1 MSAISSGAR
10 LQRSRMTPVVFFA
23 RYGFYV
29 ALLIL
34 ILVFTAL
41 SPNFLTIPNG
51 VNILQQ
57 TSTIGVMA
65 LGETLVIL
73 GGGVDVSVG
82 SVLGLGGMVAAMVMR
97 MPHASPL
104 FAVSGRH
111 VRRPVDGSAQRRHH
125 HRPRH
130 RRFHHDAWRR

>member
-1 MSAISSGAR
+1 MTMSAIPSDAR
-10 LQRSRMTPVVFFA
+10 LQRSRMTPALFFA

-29 ALLIL
+29 ALLLL

-41 SPNFLTIPNG
+41 SRNFLTVPNG

-73 GGGVDVSVG
+73 AGGVDVSVG
-82 SVLGLGGMVAAMVMR
+82 SALGLGGMGAAIVIR

-104 FAVSGRH
+104 LAVSAG
-111 VRRPVDGSAQRRHH
+111 VIAGLLIGLLNGAIITG
-125 HRPRH
+125 
-130 RRFHHDAWRR
+130 